1 MAAEFGF
8 AGFPV
13 RAMPAGA
20 EVGSAVRQVEAFV
33 HGLVDHGIDGLRV
46 AVIRF
51 LQAGLE
57 LHVCRRAGLGEV
69 VEAQVP
75 FCEGV
80 YRGDCLRAWNPTGVR
95 EVAAAGADS
104 AWADKLPARE
114 IQQDAEFG
122 LFELGGEVRE
132 GLEGLRA
139 ASYDSWSVSFR

>member
-1 MAAEFGF
+1 
-8 AGFPV
+8 
-13 RAMPAGA
+13 MPAGA

-57 LHVCRRAGLGEV
+57 L
-69 VEAQVP
+69 Q